1 MAGPTWNVVFKV
13 TFKSDMF
20 PGFGYDPMDIVKSLQ
35 KGIKELLPHYVESV
49 EYEGGFGDSQVVFG
63 ESDEDELTLE
73 EEEQYEQD
81 QYESDHY
88 EDLDHDLIRWAAKQG
103 KANDQDQGC

>member
-35 KGIKELLPHYVESV
+35 KGIKELLPHYVDSV
-49 EYEGGFGDSQVVFG
+49 EISETDWDV
-63 ESDEDELTLE
+63 DEDEP
-73 EEEQYEQD
+73 D
-81 QYESDHY
+81 QYEH
-88 EDLDHDLIRWAAKQG
+88 LDHDLVRWAAKQLKE
-103 KANDQDQGC
+103 KADD